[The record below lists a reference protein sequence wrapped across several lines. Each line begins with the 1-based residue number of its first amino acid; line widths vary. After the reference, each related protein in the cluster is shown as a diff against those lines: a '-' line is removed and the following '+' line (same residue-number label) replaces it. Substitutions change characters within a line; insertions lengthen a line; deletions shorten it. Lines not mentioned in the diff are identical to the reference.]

1 MKTTQS
7 TPAAG
12 SDVTPFARG
21 ISLGRLFGIEISIH
35 WSLAF
40 VFALVLLNLGLGV
53 FPAWHPDWSPAW
65 VWLTSGGAA
74 VLFFASVLAH
84 ELSHSLVALRMGIGV
99 DRITLFLFG
108 GVSEMKEEPPSPRSE
123 FMMAVVGPLT
133 SLGIGLAA
141 TLAGAY
147 GAGIDPG
154 DLLRDPAGAMPGVGP
169 FSTLLL
175 WLGPVNV
182 LLGMFNLVP
191 GFPLDGGRV
200 FRSALWWLT
209 GDVMKATRLA
219 AGAGQL
225 FGWLLV
231 FAGFMSLFGGA
242 SAQGLWLLLIGWFL
256 SNAAGVSYQ
265 QMFLSQSLRH
275 VRIIDLMRQVTTLDS
290 DLLVQAFVDDHL
302 MAGEQ
307 LAYPVLVGGNLVGIV
322 RLADVRKV
330 AREKWPWTRI
340 SEIMTPREQLTTI
353 DASISAVRAAQML
366 AGAGT
371 AELAVVDG
379 LAFVG
384 LVEQQ
389 DVLRWTTLHP
399 PEHT

>member
-1 MKTTQS
+1 
-7 TPAAG
+7 
-12 SDVTPFARG
+12 
-21 ISLGRLFGIEISIH
+21 
-35 WSLAF
+35 
-40 VFALVLLNLGLGV
+40 
-53 FPAWHPDWSPAW
+53 
-65 VWLTSGGAA
+65 
-74 VLFFASVLAH
+74 
-84 ELSHSLVALRMGIGV
+84 
-99 DRITLFLFG
+99 
-108 GVSEMKEEPPSPRSE
+108 
-123 FMMAVVGPLT
+123 
-133 SLGIGLAA
+133 
-141 TLAGAY
+141 
-147 GAGIDPG
+147 
-154 DLLRDPAGAMPGVGP
+154 
-169 FSTLLL
+169 
-175 WLGPVNV
+175 
-182 LLGMFNLVP
+182 MFNLVP
-191 GFPLDGGRV
+191 GVPLDGGRV